1 MPLGSNLCRG
11 CGVRPGSA
19 RSTTRRPLC
28 EEGNQHI
35 PLPSIVVHHKSFH
48 PKLSAPWVWVSPHCP
63 RVLAG
68 RTCVLFSHL
77 HCPSHIACL
86 MSLWDFRGPQNR
98 GGISRGTLA
107 LGAGTGCPKASLIE
121 LVVKVCLGLLQEMNC
136 TPCLD
141 LSLTSRALHMFS
153 VQAALMCDA
162 ERD

>member
-1 MPLGSNLCRG
+1 M
-11 CGVRPGSA
+11 RPGSA

-48 PKLSAPWVWVSPHCP
+48 PKLSTPGCGSPHIAHVCW
-63 RVLAG
+63 AG

-77 HCPSHIACL
+77 HCLSHIACL

-98 GGISRGTLA
+98 GGISRGKLA
-107 LGAGTGCPKASLIE
+107 LGAGTGCPKAPLIE

-136 TPCLD
+136 TPCLY